1 MTQQKDVPL
10 TPPKP
15 ESGRA
20 ALLEWLRW
28 MRDQHPV
35 ALDEAT
41 GMWQLFRHDDIHRS
55 HTDLIDFSA
64 ELGRVLPLGELSRG
78 VLAVMDPP
86 RHGQVRALVGQAFTP
101 RTVAR
106 LEPQVE
112 ELTGRLLDEA
122 AGQDEFELMRE
133 LAYPLPISIIAEL
146 LGVPRQDREMFRGW
160 ADTRLSGD
168 HEAEAV
174 FDDDTI
180 RASVDEMHAYLL
192 EHVRARRRRPS
203 DDLISRLALAEV
215 SGDRLDD
222 QEIVHFTGLLLMAGY
237 TTVAAMLGNAVLLLH
252 DNPGAADAL
261 RADPSLIPGAVEEVV
276 RYYPPLPQSLK
287 LLKNDV
293 ELHGRTM
300 PAGSLVTTWTLSA
313 NHDERHI
320 DDPGTF
326 DIRREPNP
334 HVGFGH
340 GIHFCLGASLARLE
354 GRIALEA
361 LLTRVPGPKVLREP
375 EMYPNPRILAPREV
389 WVATGG

>member
-1 MTQQKDVPL
+1 MTQQKDVSPA
-10 TPPKP
+10 PPRP

-28 MRDQHPV
+28 MRDHQPV
-35 ALDEAT
+35 ALDETT
-41 GMWQLFRHDDIHRS
+41 GMWQLFRYDDIHRS
-55 HTDLIDFSA
+55 HTDLTDFSA

-86 RHGQVRALVGQAFTP
+86 RHGQVRALVSQAFTP

-106 LEPQVE
+106 LEPHVA
-112 ELTGRLLDEA
+112 ELTRRLLDEA
-122 AGQDEFELMRE
+122 AGQDEVELMRA

-146 LGVPRQDREMFRGW
+146 LGVPRQDREMFRRW

-192 EHVRARRRRPS
+192 EHVRARRQRPS

-215 SGDRLDD
+215 GGDRLDD

-252 DNPGAADAL
+252 DNPAAADAL
-261 RADPSLIPGAVEEVV
+261 RADPGLIPGAVEEVV

-293 ELHGRTM
+293 ELHGTTM

-320 DDPGTF
+320 ADPGTF
-326 DIRREPNP
+326 DIRRDPNP

-361 LLTRVPGPKVLREP
+361 LLARLPGPRVLREP